1 MMSTRNTKLLAIA
14 MFGFIAAPGLANAT
28 SGDSPGLVG
37 NTNMSPLWADKGS
50 YHACNV
56 VNTTTSAQNITTSLI
71 NASGTIIAGPST
83 VTVNP
88 GSSVELIGP
97 NTGVGFARCRFSGV
111 DPANYRANLVVF
123 RLLNS
128 YYAVLGVS
136 EAK

>member
-1 MMSTRNTKLLAIA
+1 MSTRKILLSALAMSALIA
-14 MFGFIAAPGLANAT
+14 VPNLANAT
-28 SGDSPGLVG
+28 TGDSPGLVG
-37 NTNMSPLWADKGS
+37 NTNTSPLWADKGS

-56 VNTTTSAQNITTSLI
+56 ANITTSAQSITSTLV

-88 GSSVELIGP
+88 GSSTELIGP
-97 NTGVGFARCRFSGV
+97 NTGVGFARCRFNGV

-123 RLLNS
+123 RLLSS